1 MQVSVEITSGL
12 GRRLTIGVPA
22 ARIDSEIAARLEK
35 AAKSIRLKGFR
46 QGKVP
51 MKVVRLRSLPTDSP
65 RPLSEVPSVSTT
77 ASRFSISAT
86 SCTLAGNPP
95 ASAKTTH
102 GFVKHKHHP
111 RHITHFFQDADQ
123 QDQDGDLGYKNQ
135 DAAQASQDAFG

>member
-51 MKVVRLRSLPTDSP
+51 MKVVRQ
-65 RPLSEVPSVSTT
+65 
-77 ASRFSISAT
+77 RFG
-86 SCTLAGNPP
+86 AGVRF
-95 ASAKTTH
+95 A
-102 GFVKHKHHP
+102 
-111 RHITHFFQDADQ
+111 IC
-123 QDQDGDLGYKNQ
+123 
-135 DAAQASQDAFG
+135 AAMPILT